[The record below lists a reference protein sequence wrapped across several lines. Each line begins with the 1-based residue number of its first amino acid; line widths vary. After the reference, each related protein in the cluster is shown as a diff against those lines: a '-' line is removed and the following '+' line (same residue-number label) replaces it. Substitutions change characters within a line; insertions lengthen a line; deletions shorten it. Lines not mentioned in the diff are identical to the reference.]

1 MTKKLLLIFFTLLS
15 TLAFTQNISLSEK
28 AKVSI
33 LTCGL
38 GPESYAMYGHTG
50 IRIQDSLN
58 NLDVVYNYGAFDF
71 STPNFIGRF
80 IKGDLQYF
88 VTNGS
93 FINFYYNYQAENR
106 EIIEQEL
113 QLNPNQINRLFEQLN
128 HSVYSDERFY
138 TYKF

>member
-15 TLAFTQNISLSEK
+15 TIAFTQNISLSEK

-58 NLDVVYNYGAFDF
+58 NLVEGM
-71 STPNFIGRF
+71 
-80 IKGDLQYF
+80 
-88 VTNGS
+88 
-93 FINFYYNYQAENR
+93 
-106 EIIEQEL
+106 
-113 QLNPNQINRLFEQLN
+113 
-128 HSVYSDERFY
+128 
-138 TYKF
+138 